1 MYARYI
7 RENARTFHFQLDRG
21 HYWTSASRQSVWSQE
36 GKIDTRR
43 YQPRSRKRDYL
54 LKAVERREQEVL
66 SARNLECEKCL
77 QFSQVEEHLP
87 GTICARRTGIS
98 EKHGQDLLGE
108 LATSL

>member
-1 MYARYI
+1 M
-7 RENARTFHFQLDRG
+7 
-21 HYWTSASRQSVWSQE
+21 
-36 GKIDTRR
+36 
-43 YQPRSRKRDYL
+43 
-54 LKAVERREQEVL
+54 ERREQEVL